1 MFVCVY
7 LAACADSEFSRLK
20 FHAVS
25 RCIGRWLFQP
35 LQAGSS
41 ARLPDRQTTD
51 GNALISTI
59 VQLLANCPS
68 TTPLYV

>member
-41 ARLPDRQTTD
+41 ARLQTDRRLMETH
-51 GNALISTI
+51 
-59 VQLLANCPS
+59 
-68 TTPLYV
+68 